1 MMEEMIIMLMGF
13 FAGAFVVGYL
23 MGPEARAVMKAKA
36 RKKPLLIIPRTDH
49 RVDFKCVDKA
59 GDEEWE
65 IKKYGTFKTE
75 PEAINISHGSNIPM
89 GISYAAVGSITRPS
103 VIAYLSELAKRGV
116 RTFQQGE
123 DESAKTPEK
132 GKKKKTD
139 VMIAG
144 KLYSWQIFRDY
155 LPIAFNPRF
164 IWNAIVGGTRAR
176 EAKRGEPWTPQKIVA
191 VGVMALVVVIAIVI
205 ISEVDLFGFW

>member
-1 MMEEMIIMLMGF
+1 MEDMLIFVMVGF
-13 FAGAFVVGYL
+13 FAGIILLGWM
-23 MGPEARAVMKAKA
+23 MGPEARAVTKAKA
-36 RKKPLLIIPRTDH
+36 RKRPLLIIPRTDH
-49 RVDFKCVDKA
+49 RVDFKCVDKV

-75 PEAINISHGSNIPM
+75 PEAINISRGSNIPM
-89 GISYAAVGSITRPS
+89 GISYAAVGSVTRPS

-116 RTFQQGE
+116 RTFQRGE
-123 DESAKTPEK
+123 EEAERKLEGKEK
-132 GKKKKTD
+132 RKTD

-176 EAKRGEPWTPQKIVA
+176 ETRGEPWSPQKIVA
-191 VGVMALVVVIAIVI
+191 IGVMALVLVVALVI
-205 ISEVDLFGFW
+205 LFETDIFNFW